1 MKRTGFVSAEIPAG
15 VRFRGVFLL
24 LLAPLLAAA
33 EEQIDW
39 VGDLDRAFALAKERK
54 CPVMVCINSKD
65 REKANEAT
73 AGEIY
78 RDPEFVELSKS
89 FVMVILSTLSH
100 KESGPCPRFGKVT
113 CAEHLQCWQA
123 LAAKYGDR
131 FVSPEARGEM
141 ISPQH
146 AWFSADGTL
155 LARKEYWMDKRE
167 LLQRMRRALE
177 EKEKGPGEEAP
188 AGSPP
193 AGTPLSD
200 TERSD
205 LAKAEGKDPEA
216 RKMAMGNL
224 LATEKPAV
232 RQALIELLLRTT
244 DPDVKCDAIRS
255 LGKAQVMDARIPIEE
270 HLEHRDAIVRS
281 FAAVALEYLAQK
293 ESVAP
298 LLKRAK
304 SERDLTARKNACR
317 ALGAC
322 GGPVADEEAA
332 QALLKTV
339 SGDKQNMIRKHAA
352 LALKAYSEEKAKPLV
367 VTKLEQLA
375 AKTKDRVVR
384 GGIVYTLAFVGVR
397 ETTEPVLQ
405 KILEDQHDEWGKA
418 FVREAL
424 RMLRKESGDFGRSAW
439 WLFAEDR
446 DDPARRDDIPSD
458 IPPGGGGR

>member
-1 MKRTGFVSAEIPAG
+1 MRRRGAG
-15 VRFRGVFLL
+15 LALVLL
-24 LLAPLLAAA
+24 LSPLLAA

-39 VGDLDRAFALAKERK
+39 VGDFDEAFALAKERK

-73 AGEIY
+73 AKELY
-78 RDPEFVELSKS
+78 RDPEFVELSRS
-89 FVMVILSTLSH
+89 FVMVVMSTLTH

-113 CAEHLQCWQA
+113 CTEHLQCWQA

-131 FVSPEARGEM
+131 FVSPEAKGEM

-146 AWFSADGTL
+146 AWFSADGAL
-155 LARKEYWMDKRE
+155 LARKEYWMDKHE

-188 AGSPP
+188 PGSPP

-205 LAKAEGKDPEA
+205 LAKAEGKDAEA
-216 RKMAMGNL
+216 RKMALGNL
-224 LATEKPAV
+224 LATEKPHVRAAV
-232 RQALIELLLRTT
+232 IDLLDRTN
-244 DPDVKCDAIRS
+244 DVDVKCDAIRA
-255 LGKAQVMDARIPIEE
+255 LGKAQVMDARAAIEA
-270 HLEHRDAIVRS
+270 HLEHKEALVRS

-304 SERDLTARKNACR
+304 SERDPTARKNACR

-322 GGPVADEEAA
+322 GGLVADEEAA
-332 QALLKTV
+332 AALLKTV
-339 SGDKQNMIRKHAA
+339 SGDKQAMIRKHAA
-352 LALKAYSEEKAKPLV
+352 LALKAYEGEKARPLV

-375 AKTKDRVVR
+375 AKTKDRTVR
-384 GGIVYTLAFVGVR
+384 AGIVYALAYVGNR
-397 ETTEPVLQ
+397 ETTEPVFR
-405 KILEDQHDEWGKA
+405 KILEDQHDEYGKA
-418 FVREAL
+418 FLRDAL
-424 RMLRKESGDFGRSAW
+424 KMLRKESGDFGRSAYF
-439 WLFAEDR
+439 LFWEDR
-446 DDPARRDDIPSD
+446 DDPARRDDMPSD
-458 IPPGGGGR
+458 IPQGGGR